1 MHKNRRLS
9 KKAYKV
15 ILIFNIKSNFQQCE
29 SNEDCADN
37 LRRYCSGCRL
47 RQCLE
52 VGMKANYVRELNIKR
67 IRRRIEKIPKHE
79 RLLKFSET
87 LDPFQV

>member
-1 MHKNRRLS
+1 M
-9 KKAYKV
+9 
-15 ILIFNIKSNFQQCE
+15 
-29 SNEDCADN
+29 CADN
-37 LRRYCSGCRL
+37 LRRFCSGCRL

-67 IRRRIEKIPKHE
+67 IRRRIEKIPKHH

-87 LDPFQV
+87 LDPFQVPCDPFKNLR

>member
-1 MHKNRRLS
+1 M
-9 KKAYKV
+9 
-15 ILIFNIKSNFQQCE
+15 
-29 SNEDCADN
+29 CAEN
-37 LRRYCSGCRL
+37 LRRFCSGCRL

-67 IRRRIEKIPKHE
+67 IRRRIEKIPKHQ

-87 LDPFQV
+87 LDPFQVLSTSFSQKSCLFIEFILIMNNCLGKYFIGD